1 MGLRISPFDFFG
13 FFKDN
18 ECGYDA
24 NYHVLYDSSY
34 LDSSN
39 PVYMQP
45 TAFLFSEGRRQ
56 SPSIKSKWV
65 LSSHPSLSTQG
76 FCFKH
81 PFLPVFS
88 TSPFLLAPGYS
99 ITFCKGKKRKKKQ
112 KPLLKNHALSPSL
125 LYTEKAYL
133 GSSHWAQRVTNL
145 TSIHEDIGSI
155 LGLTQ
160 WVIGSGI
167 AMSCG
172 IGHRHSF
179 DP

>member
-1 MGLRISPFDFFG
+1 MWLWCQLSCAIWFQLFG
-13 FFKDN
+13 FQQ
-18 ECGYDA
+18 
-24 NYHVLYDSSY
+24 SSLHAAY
-34 LDSSN
+34 SL
-39 PVYMQP
+39 PLLRGKK
-45 TAFLFSEGRRQ
+45 TI
-56 SPSIKSKWV
+56 SIYQKQMGA
-65 LSSHPSLSTQG
+65 LIPSLPLNSGLLLQT
-76 FCFKH
+76 
-81 PFLPVFS
+81 P
-88 TSPFLLAPGYS
+88 LLAS
-99 ITFCKGKKRKKKQ
+99 IFNLSFSSSSLLLNYILQGEKEKKKQ